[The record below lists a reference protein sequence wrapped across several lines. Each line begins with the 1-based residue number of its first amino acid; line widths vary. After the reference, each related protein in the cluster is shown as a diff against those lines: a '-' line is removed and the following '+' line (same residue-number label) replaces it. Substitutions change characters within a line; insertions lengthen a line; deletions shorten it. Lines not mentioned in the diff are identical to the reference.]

1 MNFTIRWRLYTVTLC
16 TRCYSCGLDEKTS
29 GEIALPYPPVR
40 SIGHPRK
47 HAIQSNLVVLGPL
60 VVFRFPHSPIPP
72 CPVGFKIALPL
83 SNSAGVFWV
92 YMPNPPPMSSAYLV
106 SHLFLVGDLPQVL
119 IADYHTGHL
128 IPRIKRRHLLTN
140 TCCQLFACSPSR
152 SQYHK
157 VKRL

>member
-1 MNFTIRWRLYTVTLC
+1 MA
-16 TRCYSCGLDEKTS
+16 SM
-29 GEIALPYPPVR
+29 R

-140 TCCQLFACSPSR
+140 TCSPANYLLAHPPGLSTT
-152 SQYHK
+152 SSNGFDVTIEK
-157 VKRL
+157 S